1 MAQTPACSL
10 LKISIKQSPRQP
22 TRATNCQ
29 KTVLQNV
36 PPRLTGRAVQGYLPS
51 NGEVAER
58 LNAPVLKTGKGASPS
73 WVRIPP
79 SPPFKYITLCQIIQN
94 PWLALGCGHLAM
106 SWYLTAS
113 QYISIQHMGW
123 ILCWGTQYSV
133 CPLKN
138 KPQRA
143 GRKALAE
150 QQYRHQTGSYHLR
163 GCRTNHQ
170 VPNAGMPVSPHDE

>member
-1 MAQTPACSL
+1 MRLRLNS
-10 LKISIKQSPRQP
+10 SPRE
-22 TRATNCQ
+22 AGG
-29 KTVLQNV
+29 L
-36 PPRLTGRAVQGYLPS
+36 
-51 NGEVAER
+51 AER

-79 SPPFKYITLCQIIQN
+79 SPPFNYITLCQIIQN

-113 QYISIQHMGW
+113 QYISIQRMGW
-123 ILCWGTQYSV
+123 ILCWGTQHSV
-133 CPLKN
+133 CPLNN

-170 VPNAGMPVSPHDE
+170 VSNAGMPVSPHDE

>member
-1 MAQTPACSL
+1 MWQAAEDRYE
-10 LKISIKQSPRQP
+10 KISIKQSPRQP

-79 SPPFKYITLCQIIQN
+79 SPPLPMTDCL
-94 PWLALGCGHLAM
+94 WHLDGKVK
-106 SWYLTAS
+106 SRL
-113 QYISIQHMGW
+113 IS
-123 ILCWGTQYSV
+123 
-133 CPLKN
+133 P
-138 KPQRA
+138 
-143 GRKALAE
+143 
-150 QQYRHQTGSYHLR
+150 TG
-163 GCRTNHQ
+163 
-170 VPNAGMPVSPHDE
+170 